1 MKRIVSLIGLL
12 TLLLIIVFF
21 ISSSL
26 TECSQINTPP
36 ANENKEEQ
44 AEKVSKEQDS
54 QSKIVKSDKSTT
66 PTLPEG
72 WPLPFNEKIVLDG
85 SDSKDVNGLKVWQ
98 IMGTYPGSAQE
109 IYNWYKENLE
119 DWTIIDDAVVSNEY
133 DFKDYSYNISNDKYK
148 AMLAFSDLGKEE
160 AKVILYVEESSGNT
174 SPLEGWP
181 LPFNDKIVLSDSK
194 IIDEG
199 NHKTWDM
206 FGAFPGSAQE
216 IYDWYKTKFD
226 GWTVDNTKEDPGLYE
241 YRVSNDNFR
250 AILTFADN
258 GKNSCIVHL
267 NAEEK
272 EK

>member
-1 MKRIVSLIGLL
+1 MKRTVSLIGLL
-12 TLLLIIVFF
+12 TLLLAIIFF
-21 ISSSL
+21 ISGSL
-26 TECSQINTPP
+26 TECSKINTPS
-36 ANENKEEQ
+36 ANEIKKEQ
-44 AEKVSKEQDS
+44 AEEVSKEQDS
-54 QSKIVKSDKSTT
+54 QSKIVESNKSTT

-72 WPLPFNEKIVLDG
+72 WPLPFNDKIVFAV
-85 SDSKDVNGLKVWQ
+85 SDSKEVNGLKVWQ
-98 IMGTYPGSAQE
+98 IMGTYPGSAEE

-119 DWTIIDDAVVSNEY
+119 GWTIIDDAVTGSEY
-133 DFKDYSYNISNDKYK
+133 EKDYSYNISDDKYK

-160 AKVILYVEESSGNT
+160 AKVILYVEELSGNS

-206 FGAFPGSAQE
+206 FGSYSGSAQE
-216 IYDWYKTKFD
+216 IYNWYGGKLA
-226 GWTVDNTKEDPGLYE
+226 GWTIDDTKEDSGLYE
-241 YRVSNDNFR
+241 YRISNDNYR

-258 GKNSCIVHL
+258 GKNSCLVHL